1 MKTKFIQLFSVALI
15 FSALFFAFTKIRS
28 RAQTA
33 DVKIYPNISYAK
45 REGFA
50 PNLTNLDIYAPTNA
64 KKAPVMIMIHGGGWQ
79 IGDKS
84 NRGVWTN
91 KVPFFAENGFIFVN
105 INYRLSP
112 AIKHPEHIR
121 DVAEAVAW
129 VHNNIAQYGGDK
141 DRIFVMGHS
150 AGAHLAA
157 LVATD
162 ERRLKEFGKDLS
174 IIKGIILLDGA
185 GYDVPM
191 EMKAMVMMGSISNN
205 AVTGILDKMY
215 INAFTTDEAIQK
227 DASPFYHVEKGK
239 NIPPFLLLTA
249 NRIASQSQSEKL
261 AKALINAG
269 SKAEVVQDVTKNHG
283 SMNQDFGLPNEMI
296 TKKAQEFLDGILK
309 K

>member
-1 MKTKFIQLFSVALI
+1 MKTKFVQLFSIALI
-15 FSALFFAFTKIRS
+15 ISAVFFAFTKIRS
-28 RAQTA
+28 HAQTA
-33 DVKIYPNISYAK
+33 DVKTYPNISYAK
-45 REGFA
+45 REGVA
-50 PNLTNLDIYAPTNA
+50 PNLTNLDIYAPSNA

-112 AIKHPEHIR
+112 AIQHPEHIR

-129 VHNNIAQYGGDK
+129 VYNNIAQYGGDR
-141 DRIFVMGHS
+141 DQIFVMGHS

-162 ERRLKEFGKDLS
+162 DRRLKEFGKDLS
-174 IIKGIILLDGA
+174 IIKGVILLDGA
-185 GYDVPM
+185 GYDVPTQ
-191 EMKAMVMMGSISNN
+191 MKSVEAIIGLTI
-205 AVTGILDKMY
+205 KMY
-215 INAFTTDEAIQK
+215 STAFTNDGNIQK
-227 DASPFYHVEKGK
+227 DASPFYHIAKGK
-239 NIPPFLLLTA
+239 NIPPFLLFTA
-249 NRIASQSQSEKL
+249 GRRFSSQNQSEKM
-261 AKALINAG
+261 AKAIVEAG
-269 SKAEVVQDVTKNHG
+269 SNAEVINDPTKNHG